1 MWVLFAFGSA
11 LFAGLTAVLAKI
23 GVRDVDSNLATAL
36 RTVVVLAFSWLMVL
50 IAGAWQPLSSIE
62 GRALL
67 FLALSGLATGASWL
81 CYFRALQ
88 LGEVNRVAAVDKSS
102 TVLTMLLALI
112 LLGEG
117 LTPIKIAAMALIAVG
132 TGLMLQTGRPH
143 DSAASDADRQKT
155 SAPGQAKAASLKT
168 SGRWF
173 LYALG
178 SAVFASLTTILGKV
192 GIEGVNSTLGTALR
206 TAVVLVM
213 AWGMVFLTGAQR
225 GIGKISRRTWL
236 FLLLSGIATG
246 ASWLCYYHALREGP
260 ASAVAPI
267 DKLSILVTAAFS
279 RLWLGEKLSARS
291 LGGLGLLTAGTLMT
305 LL

>member
-155 SAPGQAKAASLKT
+155 SAPGRAKAASLKT

-246 ASWLCYYHALREGP
+246 ASWLCCYHALREGP